1 VYEIHGLEASD
12 AWERSVEMPWLQLQQ
27 KGGFQPKTN
36 YDSVSSTKSDDV
48 GVRPDIFVMRL
59 SSYS

>member
-1 VYEIHGLEASD
+1 MKYMGSK
-12 AWERSVEMPWLQLQQ
+12 RPMLQNGCVKCLGRQIKA
-27 KGGFQPKTN
+27 KGDSQPKTN